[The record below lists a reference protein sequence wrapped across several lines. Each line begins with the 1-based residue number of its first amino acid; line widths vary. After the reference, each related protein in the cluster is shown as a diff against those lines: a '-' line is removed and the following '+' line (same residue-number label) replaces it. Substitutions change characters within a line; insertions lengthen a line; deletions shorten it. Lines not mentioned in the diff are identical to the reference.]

1 MPVDLPANL
10 RRAPFRLRFEVRRVD
25 LHGFQR
31 IDPFGRIVDF
41 LVYAM
46 RRVACNTCGVTVEL
60 VPWADLPLVPGRL
73 GPSLPDSA
81 GKKRM
86 SRQPCQ
92 LRSPPPRVAQEADRA
107 YRNGCAWSDCGG
119 AAALGT
125 APVFP

>member
-60 VPWADLPLVPGRL
+60 VPWAEGRNELTTTYRWFLAAWARPCRTAPGR
-73 GPSLPDSA
+73 
-81 GKKRM
+81 R
-86 SRQPCQ
+86 
-92 LRSPPPRVAQEADRA
+92 E
-107 YRNGCAWSDCGG
+107 
-119 AAALGT
+119 
-125 APVFP
+125 